1 MSYNPVIQPDH
12 IFDAQHFTPVFR
24 DVCCGWIPDLGG
36 VSAEYDTEGL
46 SQVSSTWIV
55 PRHEKLPLALRQ
67 MLSWNREYY
76 SQYFELRDWLPM
88 APPNVYFDRPIVPVS
103 ARLTPLPT
111 NNSPT
116 FLANHFQTEF
126 SNKIA
131 NGSEECGTCDYN
143 VFPSIYTD
151 KYRLDV
157 QWARDEFTN
166 RFGIKYAKVE
176 VEPSI
181 RLESISGSAM
191 GLFKIKADGT
201 IDAEDGDK
209 ADEKLTTGFPS
220 REPQTLI
227 KVTFPWVS
235 LRKAVNILAFAS
247 ITNAGP
253 IGFLDIQKPVVP
265 GQLPNG
271 MLLGAINHAPFLG
284 YPRGHVLYQSAA
296 LVEKVSPVTG
306 RLGYQITHDF
316 LCLGTAEWNM
326 ARRQGAVAGEDV
338 VMDDEIP
345 QESAVWPYGFIVA
358 VDSQSRIILKTK
370 PTLPPVTSPIFP
382 YPYADLTGLF
392 YYGGDEDSHPNDEA

>member
-131 NGSEECGTCDYN
+131 SGSEQCGTCDYN

-191 GLFKIKADGT
+191 GLVKINPEDGT
-201 IDAEDGDK
+201 PITDPDDPDFK
-209 ADEKLTTGFPS
+209 LEKLTTGFPS
-220 REPQTLI
+220 REPQVLV

-235 LRKAVNILAFAS
+235 LS
-247 ITNAGP
+247 NAGLKCIVKNGP
-253 IGFLDIQKPVVP
+253 IGNWLGEVNGP
-265 GQLPNG
+265 GAIPDGL
-271 MLLGAINHAPFLG
+271 LLGCINDDTFLG

-306 RLGYQITHDF
+306 RLGYQVTHDF

-326 ARRQGAVAGEDV
+326 ARRQGAVTESDVEINNAAG
-338 VMDDEIP
+338 
-345 QESAVWPYGFIVA
+345 QKTALWPYGFIVA
-358 VDSQSRIILKTK
+358 TDSTGAVIIKAQ
-370 PTLPPVTSPIFP
+370 PPLANSPIFP

-392 YYGGDEDSHPNDEA
+392 YYGGTDDAHPTDEA